1 MSLHGFLKSSDAKGK
16 RDMKTL
22 YISDLDGTLLSS
34 DASLSEKSRE
44 ALRLFSSRGILVS
57 AATARTAA
65 TVSHILADTGLTVP
79 VILMNGVCTFD
90 LSEKRYVEINAMSES
105 AKKKLFDAVS
115 GTSGFLYT
123 IDGGRLSTFYERT
136 DTPHSR
142 QFRAEREEKYGKVF
156 TRTDSFC
163 DCLGWCAVYF
173 SLAGYYDE
181 LSSVYDEL
189 SRESELHIEFYR
201 DIYNTDFWYLEACA
215 AGVSKYAAASSL
227 KKRIGA
233 DRMIGFGDN
242 LNDIS
247 LFEACD
253 ECYAVSNAKDEVIR
267 RADGV
272 IGANTAD
279 SVVRFIAERE
289 NITL

>member
-1 MSLHGFLKSSDAKGK
+1 MSLRGFLKSSDAKGN

-34 DASLSEKSRE
+34 DALLSEKSRE
-44 ALRLFSSRGILVS
+44 ALRHFSSRGILIS

-90 LSEKRYVEINAMSES
+90 LSEKRYVEINAMSEC

-142 QFRAEREEKYGKVF
+142 QFRVERVGEVRQGLYPYRRLRRLP
-156 TRTDSFC
+156 RTVRGVLF
-163 DCLGWCAVYF
+163 
-173 SLAGYYDE
+173 
-181 LSSVYDEL
+181 
-189 SRESELHIEFYR
+189 
-201 DIYNTDFWYLEACA
+201 AC
-215 AGVSKYAAASSL
+215 GVL
-227 KKRIGA
+227 R
-233 DRMIGFGDN
+233 
-242 LNDIS
+242 
-247 LFEACD
+247 
-253 ECYAVSNAKDEVIR
+253 
-267 RADGV
+267 
-272 IGANTAD
+272 
-279 SVVRFIAERE
+279 
-289 NITL
+289 